1 MWQKQISKLGAD
13 HRIADHDK
21 LANALGWAWMYY
33 DSEKYPFSHIDEA
46 ATDTLDKVAAAL
58 SLVTSYLCY
67 DRGLPNLNLMRL
79 IDQLAAS
86 NSAEFG
92 PSVARFEALDGE
104 AIPIMGTTGAWI
116 DRCSSIDQKIE
127 EWLDTAGT
135 IQVAAERAHAKR
147 ARGSPGRD
155 RSLRAA
161 AATLSTYWT
170 DTLGRK
176 ITVSKWE
183 RMPDGELVPEG
194 GELALFLLDAMKI
207 IDPGRKRLGEELR
220 YLMVTLK
227 KNSRRIKR
235 KPRM

>member
-21 LANALGWAWMYY
+21 LVNALGWAGMYY

-58 SLVTSYLCY
+58 TLVIRDLCY

-79 IDQLAAS
+79 IDHLAAS

-92 PSVARFEALDGE
+92 PSIERFEALRGE
-104 AIPIMGTTGAWI
+104 AIPIMGTTGAWM
-116 DRCSSIDQKIE
+116 DRCSSIQQKLE
-127 EWLDTAGT
+127 QWLDTASA
-135 IQVAAERAHAKR
+135 ILLAAERAHAKR
-147 ARGSPGRD
+147 ARGSPGKD

-161 AATLSTYWT
+161 VVTLSTYWT
-170 DTLGRK
+170 DTLRRK
-176 ITVSKWE
+176 VTLSKWE
-183 RMPDGELVPEG
+183 TMPDGELVPEG